1 MNNKSVSDF
10 VAAAMNAVLESDDH
24 KSLFGSTY
32 KKASWEVCPKCKEVG
47 EPDMTNAC
55 KKCGANFPKKDSDN
69 ADTNFAK
76 DEIED
81 ESSADD
87 DADDN
92 DSDDVDADESNANDN
107 DVDADECSADDEK
120 ISSAFD
126 IAIDG
131 LLTASAAL
139 DSVGFEK
146 SSTLSLKIASF
157 VVEAKKKEK
166 ANKDKKKSKKP
177 NPFAKKKD
185 NSSSSKSSKKPA
197 KKDEKKSGKSSST
210 SSSKKPAKKDDKKSS
225 SKK

>member
-10 VAAAMNAVLESDDH
+10 VAATMNAVLESDDH

-32 KKASWEVCPKCKEVG
+32 KTASETLPGGLVKDPCPKCGQQKVAG
-47 EPDMTNAC
+47 SC
-55 KKCGANFPKKDSDN
+55 LKCDGAKADDN
-69 ADTNFAK
+69 AAK
-76 DEIED
+76 DMED
-81 ESSADD
+81 ESCADDSDDENSADD
-87 DADDN
+87 SDDESDADD
-92 DSDDVDADESNANDN
+92 S
-107 DVDADECSADDEK
+107 DECSADDEK
-120 ISSAFD
+120 VSSALD

-166 ANKDKKKSKKP
+166 EKKSKKP

-185 NSSSSKSSKKPA
+185 KSSSKSSGKSSSKGDSNSAKDKKS
-197 KKDEKKSGKSSST
+197 DKKSGKSSSSSS

-225 SKK
+225 KK

>member
-32 KKASWEVCPKCKEVG
+32 KKASYQVCPFCKEVV
-47 EPDMTNAC
+47 EPDITGACSNMTC
-55 KKCGANFPKKDSDN
+55 RKTLPKEDSAN

-76 DEIED
+76 D

-92 DSDDVDADESNANDN
+92 DSDDADADENNANDN